1 MILVIIYNGNCIAKI
16 AKNIFLTYQ
25 IWNAPACRQ
34 AGMTRIGRL
43 PARRQAGRQ
52 AGVNTGFLLSD

>member
-25 IWNAPACRQ
+25 IWNADSSKAEHGDTDWAPAVGL
-34 AGMTRIGRL
+34 AGGDDR
-43 PARRQAGRQ
+43 
-52 AGVNTGFLLSD
+52 GFFIV